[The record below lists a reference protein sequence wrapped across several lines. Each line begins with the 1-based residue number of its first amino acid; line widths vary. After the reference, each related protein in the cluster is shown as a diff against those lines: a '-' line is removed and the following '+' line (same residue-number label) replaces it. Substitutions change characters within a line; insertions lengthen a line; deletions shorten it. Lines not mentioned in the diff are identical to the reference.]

1 MFVESYPGP
10 GCALPRRS
18 HPSVGTEIG
27 SLQSFKRFTLQTFKQ
42 HVTSSRDEKSV
53 TATPLFPSL
62 TNCYARNSFR
72 IRSYANCRVSLASS
86 PNSQTLHVPLSSLAA
101 TLMDQTP
108 QVLQIKDLR
117 QTYAPAKPFRCN
129 TYKKHGE
136 CLLWSYHITGTLP
149 RLISFVC
156 HSYENCRVCIQNSH
170 SGTVHSSEGH

>member
-1 MFVESYPGP
+1 VFVIHNSRPCP
-10 GCALPRRS
+10 ALPRPS
-18 HPSVGTEIG
+18 HPSVGPEIR
-27 SLQSFKRFTLQTFKQ
+27 SLQSFQHFTLQPFKQ
-42 HVTSSRDEKSV
+42 TSPRDEKPV

-62 TNCYARNSFR
+62 TNCDARNSFR